1 MTIPDTGRAG
11 RPDGIVLAGGAGRRM
26 GRPKATVPLGESLL
40 VEWAVAALEARCE
53 RVIVV
58 ARPEIA
64 LPPIGAEVI
73 FDRPGPDCPL
83 VALATGLA
91 ACRADDVI
99 VLACDLP
106 FAGPLL
112 DALLDQPPGRAVA
125 GHSGGRIQPLCARYP
140 RVAAL
145 RVADDLIETGDLRA
159 RGPAVALDAEA
170 VDDRWG
176 ALANL
181 NTPDDL
187 AYAATRVT
195 SRAQAG
201 WSPPCS

>member
-1 MTIPDTGRAG
+1 MTTPGNGHAG

-26 GRPKATVPLGESLL
+26 GRPKATVPLGGSLL
-40 VEWAVAALEARCE
+40 VERAVAALEPRCD
-53 RVIVV
+53 RVVVV

-106 FAGPLL
+106 FADPLL
-112 DALLDQPPGRAVA
+112 DALIEQPLGRAVA
-125 GHSGGRIQPLCARYP
+125 GRSHGRIQPLCARYP

-145 RVADDLIETGDLRA
+145 RAADELIDAGDLRA
-159 RGPAVALDAEA
+159 RGPAVALDAEV

-181 NTPDDL
+181 NTPGDL
-187 AYAATRVT
+187 TCAAARLR